1 MVAPKSLA
9 APARRAILGQKVRG
23 EAFAGRVS
31 AEASGDGAPAASMV
45 AQVAPGGVAWPAEWA
60 GIFERRQDFERVYGG
75 ISIGRTPGRCGWV
88 ALRPDFVRGQPGG
101 SIGAWIGRVSR
112 EFMPQRQGFRTICRL
127 FFPASPV
134 DRILLAEPARG
145 YPVVHHPAVT
155 LSNHTILGPRPY
167 NKPCPKDHF

>member
-9 APARRAILGQKVRG
+9 APARPAILGQEGPRG
-23 EAFAGRVS
+23 SICGQVS
-31 AEASGDGAPAASMV
+31 AGASGDEARPLAWW
-45 AQVAPGGVAWPAEWA
+45 AQVAPCGVVWPAEWVGTFA
-60 GIFERRQDFERVYGG
+60 RPQDFERVYGG
-75 ISIGRTPGRCGWV
+75 ISIGCTPGRCGWV
-88 ALRPDFVRGQPGG
+88 ALPPDFVRDQLGG
-101 SIGAWIGRVSR
+101 SLGAWIGRVLR
-112 EFMPQRQGFRTICRL
+112 EFMPQRQGFRTICRH